1 MKLQRINKY
10 ILKTIFTHL
19 KFAKELNIFRYN
31 KKLQSKLDISLYS
44 YQKKYFKKI
53 ITPTLLKN
61 TEILLQKNIYD
72 KKTLNKLKS
81 EWDNDTTE
89 EIQEKDCFHF
99 SQKMNT
105 KNLKDIKI
113 LNVTLKNKNLLEKNT
128 PNLIEL
134 NISNVKN
141 LELPCSILLNLES
154 LSLKDISKLKFLN
167 KGDNISLNKLRH
179 LYLNNISFDEENKIK
194 ISLNKIFRP

>member
-1 MKLQRINKY
+1 
-10 ILKTIFTHL
+10 
-19 KFAKELNIFRYN
+19 
-31 KKLQSKLDISLYS
+31 
-44 YQKKYFKKI
+44 
-53 ITPTLLKN
+53 
-61 TEILLQKNIYD
+61 
-72 KKTLNKLKS
+72 
-81 EWDNDTTE
+81 
-89 EIQEKDCFHF
+89 
-99 SQKMNT
+99 MNT

-167 KGDNISLNKLRH
+167 KGDYINLNKLRH
-179 LYLNNISFDEENKIK
+179 LI
-194 ISLNKIFRP
+194 